1 MSRIV
6 QIAAAAAAMLISAQA
21 ASADALLYGAVEFD
35 STSDLY
41 TYSYA
46 VENDTSST
54 IFQLNILV
62 GNTAL
67 GTFSNG
73 QILELPPGYTSP
85 TGWPSM
91 RSGYSGSIAGPPY
104 NENGVFYSWFGGY
117 SASCT
122 CIYANVILPGADA
135 FDFSVTTPFAPTLKD
150 GLNDF
155 FLYGRA
161 GVVAFGNVVVPDG
174 ADLYTPPPETPIPAT
189 LPLFAT
195 GLGALVLFGW
205 RRRLRDAH
213 KIS

>member
-62 GNTAL
+62 GNTVL

-85 TGWPSM
+85 IGWPSM

-104 NENGVFYSWFGGY
+104 LSL
-117 SASCT
+117 
-122 CIYANVILPGADA
+122 IHI
-135 FDFSVTTPFAPTLKD
+135 
-150 GLNDF
+150 
-155 FLYGRA
+155 
-161 GVVAFGNVVVPDG
+161 
-174 ADLYTPPPETPIPAT
+174 
-189 LPLFAT
+189 
-195 GLGALVLFGW
+195 
-205 RRRLRDAH
+205 
-213 KIS
+213 